1 MRWTKALAAAT
12 LPALL
17 ATAAVAVAPAPAN
30 AAAVAVTDD
39 SGDILE
45 PGLDFTAIKV
55 RNTDRAVVA
64 TITFARDRRSEII
77 VAVRP
82 RHHDAEMVRFVA
94 VHLREGDDRMFLVD
108 NDSEKVK
115 CGGLRSTWDRDAA
128 TMKMR
133 LPSRCVNG
141 GDYGA
146 VRSWFLTEGFGG
158 GGDVDYA
165 PEKADGGLGWTSW
178 IARG

>member
-1 MRWTKALAAAT
+1 MRWTKTLTAAT
-12 LPALL
+12 LPLLL

-30 AAAVAVTDD
+30 AAAVALTDD
-39 SGDILE
+39 SGDTLE
-45 PGLDFTAIKV
+45 PGLDFTAIRE

-64 TITFARDRRSEII
+64 RITFARDRRSEII
-77 VAVRP
+77 IAVRP
-82 RHHDAEMVRFVA
+82 RHHAAETVRIVA
-94 VHLREGDDRMFLVD
+94 VHRREGEDRIFLID
-108 NDSEKVK
+108 NDSEKVT
-115 CGGLRSTWDRDAA
+115 CGGLRSTWDRDTA

-146 VRSWFLTEGFGG
+146 IRSWFLTEGFGG

-165 PEKADGGLGWTSW
+165 PENGDGGLGWTPW